1 MECIFCKI
9 VQNKIPA
16 DIIYRDADFIVFK
29 DINPHAPIHYL
40 IVPSEHIVQ
49 PLKDKIDPKTT
60 AALGKIFFLSKKIA
74 KILDTDNN
82 GWRLV
87 QNNGKDA
94 GQVIEHFH
102 IHFLAGKKMRM

>member
-1 MECIFCKI
+1 MECVFCKI
-9 VQNKIPA
+9 VENKIPA
-16 DIIYRDADFIVFK
+16 EIIYRDTDFIVFK

-40 IVPSEHIVQ
+40 IVPCEHIVQ
-49 PLKDKIDPKTT
+49 PLKNKIDHKTT
-60 AALGKIFFLSKKIA
+60 AMLGKTFFLSRKIA
-74 KILDTDNN
+74 EIVGADKN

>member
-1 MECIFCKI
+1 M
-9 VQNKIPA
+9 PA
-16 DIIYRDADFIVFK
+16 DILYRDTDFAVFK

-40 IVPSEHIVQ
+40 IVPSEHITQ
-49 PLKDKIDPKTT
+49 PLKDQVDHKTIVV
-60 AALGKIFFLSKKIA
+60 LGKVFSIAKKIA
-74 KILDTDNN
+74 KILDVEEN

-87 QNNGKDA
+87 QNNGRDA